1 MERELEVNQE
11 KRWYKLGAMVGIYI
25 AYLGVGAAI
34 FQYFESPYEVC
45 NKPYVLYRM
54 FYNVCLIKNQHNYQG
69 ISKPRYMAYFHKKH
83 FTLWLDENINGHDMI
98 W

>member
-45 NKPYVLYRM
+45 LQAVYK
-54 FYNVCLIKNQHNYQG
+54 IKH
-69 ISKPRYMAYFHKKH
+69 
-83 FTLWLDENINGHDMI
+83 
-98 W
+98 